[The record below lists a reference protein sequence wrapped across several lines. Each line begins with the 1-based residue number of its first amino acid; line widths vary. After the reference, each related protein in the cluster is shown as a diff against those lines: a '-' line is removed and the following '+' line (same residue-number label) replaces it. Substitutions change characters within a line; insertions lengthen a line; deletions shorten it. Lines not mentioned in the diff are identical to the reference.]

1 MGMRIL
7 ISLPIQ
13 NLMSKIIFG
22 EFRDKNLVPAY
33 LADTD
38 PNRALLG
45 QRIIYDLLGF
55 DEGIYEAVRDLSP

>member
-1 MGMRIL
+1 MRIL

>member
-1 MGMRIL
+1 MRIL

-13 NLMSKIIFG
+13 NLMSKITFR

-55 DEGIYEAVRDLSP
+55 DEGIYEAVCHLSP